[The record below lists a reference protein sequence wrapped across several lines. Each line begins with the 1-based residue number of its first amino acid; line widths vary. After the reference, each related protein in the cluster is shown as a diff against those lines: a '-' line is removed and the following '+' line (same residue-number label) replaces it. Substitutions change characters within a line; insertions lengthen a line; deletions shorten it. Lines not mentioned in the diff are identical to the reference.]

1 MTELNEDTLSLRVA
15 RSGTKGAGAVVSL
28 WQAYTAIRPCA
39 LRTGGSPVSSYDF
52 GHCSQSNI
60 RFL

>member
-39 LRTGGSPVSSYDF
+39 LRTGGSPSV
-52 GHCSQSNI
+52 
-60 RFL
+60 FL

>member
-52 GHCSQSNI
+52 AHHAQSTI